1 MLETAS
7 TQRKFKRVRYQLP
20 VGCLLSYEVFQG
32 RTSNLSEDG
41 ACLEIDRPLPQ
52 GTILSMIIRLPTRP
66 RPVVVCSR
74 VMWQD
79 GNPESTRCG
88 LQYLW
93 LPQEDR
99 YDIRQFL
106 EFLKGENEPE
116 YVVKGAP
123 SVLANEKH
131 SADH

>member
-1 MLETAS
+1 LDTAS

-20 VGCLLSYEVFQG
+20 VGCLLPYEVFQG

-41 ACLEIDRPLPQ
+41 ACLEIDRPLPLDS
-52 GTILSMIIRLPTRP
+52 ILSLIIRLPTRP
-66 RPVVVCSR
+66 KPVVVCSR
-74 VMWQD
+74 VMWQN
-79 GNPESTRCG
+79 GNQDSTRCG

-106 EFLKGENEPE
+106 EFLKGEDEPE
-116 YVVKGAP
+116 YVRKGAP
-123 SVLANEKH
+123 PPLADEEH
-131 SADH
+131 SSDH